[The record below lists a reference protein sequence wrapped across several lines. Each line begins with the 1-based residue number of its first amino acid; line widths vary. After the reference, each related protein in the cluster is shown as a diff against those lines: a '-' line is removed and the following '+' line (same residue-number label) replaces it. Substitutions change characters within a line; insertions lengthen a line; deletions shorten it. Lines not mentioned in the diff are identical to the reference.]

1 MLNIFRDTFRVMSP
15 ANGNVVNLSKVS
27 DRMFSE
33 GIVGKGI
40 AIDLTDDIIKAPIN
54 GKIKLI
60 FNTNHAFVITSKK
73 GIELLVHIGI
83 NTIELNG
90 DGFKRLVNQGDFVRV
105 GEPII
110 KIERQKII
118 DKGYELITPVVI
130 TNIDNIKNVSYT
142 ENTCVLGSKNYIMTY
157 KVK

>member
-60 FNTNHAFVITSKK
+60 FNTNHAFIITSKK

-90 DGFKRLVNQGDFVRV
+90 DGFKRLVNEGDFVRI
-105 GEPII
+105 GDPII

>member
-60 FNTNHAFVITSKK
+60 FNTNHAFIITSKK

>member
-1 MLNIFRDTFRVMSP
+1 MSP

-60 FNTNHAFVITSKK
+60 FNTNHAFIITSKK

-90 DGFKRLVNQGDFVRV
+90 DGFKRLVNEGDFVRI
-105 GEPII
+105 GDPII

>member
-15 ANGNVVNLSKVS
+15 ANGNIVNLSKVP
-27 DRMFSE
+27 DKMFSE

-40 AIDLTDDIIKAPIN
+40 AIDPTDDIIKSPIN

-60 FNTNHAFVITSKK
+60 FNTNHAFIITGKR

-83 NTIELNG
+83 NTIALNG
-90 DGFKRLVNQGDFVRV
+90 DGFKRLVNEGDFVKV
-105 GEPII
+105 GDPII
-110 KIERQKII
+110 EIERQKII
-118 DKGYELITPVVI
+118 DKGYELTTPVVI
-130 TNIDNIKNVSYT
+130 TNVDNIKDVIYT
-142 ENTCVLGSKNYIMTY
+142 DNSCVLGSKNSIMTY

>member
-1 MLNIFRDTFRVMSP
+1 MLNIFRDTFQVMSP
-15 ANGNVVNLSKVS
+15 VNGNIINLSNVS

-40 AIDLTDDIIKAPIN
+40 AIDPTDDIIKSPID
-54 GKIKLI
+54 GRIKLI
-60 FNTNHAFVITSKK
+60 FNTNHAFVVTSKK

-83 NTIELNG
+83 NTIALNG
-90 DGFKRLVNQGDFVRV
+90 EGFKRLVDEGDFVKV
-105 GEPII
+105 GDPII

-130 TNIDNIKNVSYT
+130 TNLDNVKDVICTN
-142 ENTCVLGSKNYIMTY
+142 NTCVLSSKNFIMTY